1 MGNFATNMGYLDTAT
16 PLDPGERKMKGMREK
31 ETKGKERRIKGI
43 CGALDLELRI
53 VEFGPESEPQVE
65 VPSGKCSG

>member
-31 ETKGKERRIKGI
+31 ERKGKEN
-43 CGALDLELRI
+43 
-53 VEFGPESEPQVE
+53 
-65 VPSGKCSG
+65 